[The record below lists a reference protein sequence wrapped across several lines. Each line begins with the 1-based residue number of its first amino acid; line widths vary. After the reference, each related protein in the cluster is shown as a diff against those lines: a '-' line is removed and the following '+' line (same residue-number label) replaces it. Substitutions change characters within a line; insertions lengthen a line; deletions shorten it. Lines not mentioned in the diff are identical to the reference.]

1 MVNSPTRYALE
12 NLRVSSKFGDIQLT
26 LIAKEDNQQA
36 VNAKDRFAHFPSW
49 RRSLDNLDDFAV
61 VFRRRGRRSERYQQM
76 MIRITARGRRRTRRT
91 KHGSE
96 THVSSP
102 MCTHP
107 NHGQPRLNGTRH
119 FRSGSISTSSAA
131 FTDVHSRRI
140 LLLLLLQRL
149 LLPRSVRP
157 LLPAI
162 RPRCDRR
169 EQRLLSIPAGTG
181 RDISRGGCGAAAVHR
196 AVRSLAECGRG
207 DKRVI
212 APPRSI
218 RADTT
223 PNGETVT
230 SEREGAARLC
240 QPARGGGRALA
251 EGTTPIPALA
261 VSRLRSNEEERG
273 NRLFFPPRR
282 TISREKSILEA
293 VAIFWK

>member
-149 LLPRSVRP
+149 LLPPSEICSSASSSDPPAMRSP
-157 LLPAI
+157 
-162 RPRCDRR
+162 
-169 EQRLLSIPAGTG
+169 
-181 RDISRGGCGAAAVHR
+181 
-196 AVRSLAECGRG
+196 
-207 DKRVI
+207 
-212 APPRSI
+212 
-218 RADTT
+218 
-223 PNGETVT
+223 
-230 SEREGAARLC
+230 
-240 QPARGGGRALA
+240 
-251 EGTTPIPALA
+251 GTTSFIY
-261 VSRLRSNEEERG
+261 
-273 NRLFFPPRR
+273 PRR
-282 TISREKSILEA
+282 HRQGYITRWMRCSCGPPCGPFSRRVWSR
-293 VAIFWK
+293 